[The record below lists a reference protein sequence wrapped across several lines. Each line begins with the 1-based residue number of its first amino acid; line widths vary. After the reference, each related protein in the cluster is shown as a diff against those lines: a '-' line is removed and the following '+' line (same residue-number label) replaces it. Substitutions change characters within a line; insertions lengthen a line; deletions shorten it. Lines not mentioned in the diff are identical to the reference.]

1 MTMNKPRG
9 LYIHVPFCLTKCP
22 YCDFYSVAYSRSA
35 AGEYASAVM
44 RNLARFSE
52 PFDTVY
58 FGGGTPILAAEHIGG
73 ILSCANL
80 TRGAEITVE
89 ANPCLCLPETLET
102 LRKSGVNRLSIGV
115 QSLDGGELAALGRR
129 HGAQQAENAILA
141 AARAGFEDI
150 SADIMLAVPRQTR
163 ESLSRTI
170 ARLAELPLTHVSA
183 YLLKIEPATPF
194 GADPPETPDED
205 ETAELYLRAVSELEK
220 RGFAQY
226 EISNFAK
233 KGYESRHN
241 LKYWRREEY
250 LGIGA
255 AAHSFYGG
263 KRFAVPRDAGAFIAA
278 PVQQTV
284 LTDGAPDETEER
296 IMLGLRLAEGIPEE
310 LWKPREK
317 RLRFI
322 PREYYEIRGGRLSLT
337 PRGFLLSNEI
347 ITLLIEG

>member
-1 MTMNKPRG
+1 MMMNKPRG

-22 YCDFYSVAYSRSA
+22 YCDFYSVSYSRSA
-35 AGEYASAVM
+35 VQEYAQAVM
-44 RNLARFSE
+44 RNLSRYDE

-58 FGGGTPILAAEHIGG
+58 FGGGTPVLAAEHIGG

-89 ANPCLCLPETLET
+89 ANPCLCLPETLDT
-102 LRKSGVNRLSIGV
+102 LRKGGVNRLSIGV
-115 QSLDGGELAALGRR
+115 QSLNGGELAALGRR
-129 HGAQQAENAILA
+129 HGAQQAENAVLA
-141 AARAGFEDI
+141 AAKAGFEDI
-150 SADIMLAVPRQTR
+150 SADIMLAVPRQTCG
-163 ESLSRTI
+163 SLSRTI

-183 YLLKIEPATPF
+183 YMLKIEPATPF
-194 GADPPETPDED
+194 GADPPETPGED

-233 KGYESRHN
+233 KGFESRHN

-263 KRFAVPRDAGAFIAA
+263 KRFAVPRDVQAFIAA
-278 PVQQTV
+278 PVQPV
-284 LTDGAPDETEER
+284 EYTDSAPDEKEER
-296 IMLGLRLAEGIPEE
+296 IMLGLRLAEGIPAE
-310 LWKPREK
+310 LWKPHEK

-322 PREYYEIRGGRLSLT
+322 PKEYYGIKGGRLSLT
-337 PRGFLLSNEI
+337 PGGFLLSNEI
-347 ITLLIEG
+347 ITLLIED